1 MTQGRCFK
9 CKWTVNIVNAKEN
22 TGKNNRKFIIGNCS
36 NGCKKKDGN
45 LVKVSRAVSSKTP
58 TEKKVRIRVPK
69 VSKRKNA
76 LVWDNEPNA
85 LSLN

>member
-1 MTQGRCFK
+1 MTQGRCFN
-9 CKWTVNIVNAKEN
+9 CKKDVNIVNAREHI
-22 TGKNNRKFIIGNCS
+22 GKNNRKFIMGNCS
-36 NGCKKKDGN
+36 NGCTRKDGN
-45 LVKVSRAVSSKTP
+45 LVKVSRAVLSKTP

-76 LVWDNEPNA
+76 LVWDNEPNV